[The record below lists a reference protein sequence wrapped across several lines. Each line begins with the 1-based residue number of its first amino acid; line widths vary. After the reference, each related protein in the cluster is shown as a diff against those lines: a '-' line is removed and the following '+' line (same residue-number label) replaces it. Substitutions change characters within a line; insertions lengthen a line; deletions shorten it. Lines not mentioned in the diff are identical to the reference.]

1 LLSYQIKNNKE
12 LVLSKLIAPVGRSME
27 EKKTDWKS
35 MLGFALIL
43 GIVGFMLIRN
53 QEENS
58 VVEENTRGTEIADE
72 TLSPIIPVKEALSN
86 TPVPSQGEVLVFSNE
101 LVDFKINT
109 KGALINE
116 ALLKSFKTYD
126 SLPVYLVKGGD
137 HQFDLEFMTKD
148 GRKVH
153 TKDMIFTPTASQN
166 GDSQV
171 LSLKTD
177 LGNGGFI
184 EFRYELQPD
193 DYMMDFNIRSQGLA
207 QAANTSE
214 EVALNWELQGYRR
227 SKGMDNENRYT
238 EVKFEYDGGSDDYTG
253 QGENAEEE
261 AEKITYIAYKQHFF
275 SSILLT
281 DTPFKSGLIE
291 SFNNLSANDEQDV
304 LTKKFTSK
312 VLLDF
317 NAGELTYN
325 MDWYFGPTDYD
336 ILNGYDRNLD
346 EVVDLGWGI
355 FGFVNEWAIR
365 PLFTKLTDPING
377 LGVPFGIAI
386 ILLTICVRLVL
397 SPVLYKSYLT
407 QAKMKILRPEINKVS
422 EKYKDNAMKKQ
433 QETMKIQNEAG
444 ASPLSGC
451 LPALLQ
457 MPVFFA
463 LFKFF
468 PTAFELRQKSFLWA
482 DDLSSYDEVFSLPFK
497 IPYYGDHV
505 SLFPILASI
514 SIFFYMQMTT
524 GQNMQATQ
532 QPGMPNMKFI
542 MYLSPVFMLVFFN
555 NYASGL
561 SLYYFVSNLIT
572 IGIMLVIKH
581 VIIDKDKVLAKIE
594 KAKAKPKKKKS
605 RFANK
610 MSQIMEQAQV
620 QQEEKKK
627 KK

>member
-1 LLSYQIKNNKE
+1 
-12 LVLSKLIAPVGRSME
+12 ME

-35 MLGFALIL
+35 MLGLALIFA
-43 GIVGFMLIRN
+43 IVAFMLFRN
-53 QEENS
+53 QAEKKQ
-58 VVEENTRGTEIADE
+58 VEESTPATEIVA
-72 TLSPIIPVKEALSN
+72 EAPSTAVVQN
-86 TPVPSQGEVLVFSNE
+86 DVPATPVASEGEVIEFNNN

-137 HQFDLEFMTKD
+137 HKFDLEFMTKD
-148 GRKVH
+148 GRKLH
-153 TKDMIFTPTASQN
+153 TKDLIFTPTTSQN
-166 GDSQV
+166 GDNEV
-171 LSLKTD
+171 LSLKAD
-177 LGNGGFI
+177 VGNGGSI
-184 EFRYELQPD
+184 EFRYELKPN
-193 DYMMDFNIRSQGLA
+193 DYMVDFNIRSQGLA

-214 EVALNWELQGYRR
+214 EVALTWELQAYRR
-227 SKGMDNENRYT
+227 SKGMDNESRYT
-238 EVKFEYDGGSDDYTG
+238 EIKFEYDGGSDDYTG
-253 QGENAEEE
+253 QGETAEEE
-261 AEKITYIAYKQHFF
+261 AENITYIAYKEHFF

-281 DTPFKSGLIE
+281 DTPFKSGLLQ
-291 SFNNLSANDEQDV
+291 SYNNFSANDQQEE
-304 LTKKFTSK
+304 LTKRFTSK
-312 VLLDF
+312 VQLEY
-317 NAGELTYN
+317 NGGELAYN

-336 ILNGYDRNLD
+336 ILDGYKRNLD

-355 FGFVNEWAIR
+355 FGVINEWAVR
-365 PLFTKLTDPING
+365 PLFTYLSSPEKG
-377 LGVPFGIAI
+377 LGIPYGIAI

-407 QAKMKILRPEINKVS
+407 QAKMKILRPELNKIS

-433 QETMKIQNEAG
+433 QETMKVQNEAG

-482 DDLSSYDEVFSLPFK
+482 DDLSSYDEVFALPFK
-497 IPYYGDHV
+497 VPFYGDHV

-542 MYLSPVFMLVFFN
+542 MYLSPLFMLVFFN

-594 KAKAKPKKKKS
+594 KAKAKPKKKKG
-605 RFANK
+605 RFASK
-610 MSQIMEQAQV
+610 MSQIMEQAQA
-620 QQEEKKK
+620 QQEDKKK
-627 KK
+627 IK

>member
-1 LLSYQIKNNKE
+1 MGK
-12 LVLSKLIAPVGRSME
+12 SME

-35 MLGFALIL
+35 MLGLALIF
-43 GIVGFMLIRN
+43 GIVAFMLFRN
-53 QEENS
+53 QEDKALEDQS
-58 VVEENTRGTEIADE
+58 TATTEITTDTVA
-72 TLSPIIPVKEALSN
+72 PVSITNDTSTANVNSA
-86 TPVPSQGEVLVFSNE
+86 GEVLEFNNE

-148 GRKVH
+148 GRKLH
-153 TKDMIFTPTASQN
+153 TKDMVFTPVASQN
-166 GDSQV
+166 GKNKV
-171 LSLKTD
+171 LSLTATPAS
-177 LGNGGFI
+177 GVSI

-207 QAANTSE
+207 QVANTSE
-214 EVALNWELQGYRR
+214 EVALNWELQAYRR
-227 SKGMDNENRYT
+227 SKSITTESRYT
-238 EVKFEYDGGSDDYTG
+238 EIKFEYDGGSDDYTG
-253 QGENAEEE
+253 QGENADEE
-261 AEKITYIAYKQHFF
+261 AEDITYIAYKEHFF

-281 DTPFKSGLIE
+281 DTPFKSGVLE
-291 SFNNLSANDEQDV
+291 SYNNTSEDDEQNI

-312 VLLDF
+312 VQLDY
-317 NAGELTYN
+317 AGGELAYN
-325 MDWYFGPTDYD
+325 MDWYFGPTDFE
-336 ILNGYDRNLD
+336 ILDGYDRNLD

-355 FGFVNEWAIR
+355 FGFINEWAIR
-365 PLFTKLTDPING
+365 PLFTFLSSSDG
-377 LGVPFGIAI
+377 LGIPYGLAI

-407 QAKMKILRPEINKVS
+407 QAKMKILRPELNRIA

-433 QETMKIQNEAG
+433 QETMKVQSEAG

-482 DDLSSYDEVFSLPFK
+482 DDLSSYDVIYQFPEGFK
-497 IPYYGDHV
+497 IPFYGDHV

-514 SIFFYMQMTT
+514 SIFFYMKMTT
-524 GQNMQATQ
+524 GQNMQAAQ

-542 MYLSPVFMLVFFN
+542 MYLSPLFMLVFFN
-555 NYASGL
+555 SYASGL
-561 SLYYFVSNLIT
+561 SLYYFISNLIT

-594 KAKAKPKKKKS
+594 KAKAKPKKKKG
-605 RFANK
+605 RFASK
-610 MSQIMEQAQV
+610 MSQIMEQAQA
-620 QQEEKKK
+620 QQEEQKKGK
-627 KK
+627 K

>member
-1 LLSYQIKNNKE
+1 
-12 LVLSKLIAPVGRSME
+12 ME

-35 MLGFALIL
+35 MLGLAIIFA
-43 GIVGFMLIRN
+43 IVAFMLFRN
-53 QEENS
+53 QEEKKQ
-58 VVEENTRGTEIADE
+58 VEESTPATEIAAE
-72 TLSPIIPVKEALSN
+72 TSSPAAVQNDVAA
-86 TPVPSQGEVLVFSNE
+86 TPVASKGEVIEFNNNLI
-101 LVDFKINT
+101 DFKINT

-148 GRKVH
+148 GRKLH
-153 TKDMIFTPTASQN
+153 TEDLIFTPTTSQN
-166 GDSQV
+166 GKNKV

-177 LGNGGFI
+177 VGNGGSI
-184 EFRYELQPD
+184 EFRYELKPD
-193 DYMMDFNIRSQGLA
+193 DYMMDFNIRSEGLA
-207 QAANTSE
+207 QVANTSE
-214 EVALNWELQGYRR
+214 EVALNWVLQGYRR
-227 SKGMDNENRYT
+227 SKGMDNESRYT
-238 EVKFEYDGGSDDYTG
+238 EVKFEYDDGSDDYTG
-253 QGENAEEE
+253 QGETAEEE
-261 AEKITYIAYKQHFF
+261 AENITYIAYKQHFF

-291 SFNNLSANDEQDV
+291 SFNNYSANDEQNV

-312 VLLDF
+312 VQLEY
-317 NAGELTYN
+317 NGGELAYN

-336 ILNGYDRNLD
+336 ILVTYDRNLD

-365 PLFTKLTDPING
+365 PLFSFLSDPLNG
-377 LGVPFGIAI
+377 LGIPYGIAI

-397 SPVLYKSYLT
+397 SPILYKSYLT
-407 QAKMKILRPEINKVS
+407 QAKMKILRPELNKIA
-422 EKYKDNAMKKQ
+422 EKHKDNAMKKQ
-433 QETMKIQNEAG
+433 QESMKVQNEAG

-482 DDLSSYDEVFSLPFK
+482 DDLSSYDEIFALPFK
-497 IPYYGDHV
+497 VPFYGDHV

-524 GQNMQATQ
+524 GQNMQAAQ

-594 KAKAKPKKKKS
+594 KAKAKPKKKKG
-605 RFANK
+605 RFASK
-610 MSQIMEQAQV
+610 MSSIMEQAQV

-627 KK
+627 LK

>member
-1 LLSYQIKNNKE
+1 
-12 LVLSKLIAPVGRSME
+12 ME

-35 MLGFALIL
+35 MLGLAIIFA
-43 GIVGFMLIRN
+43 IVAFMLFRN
-53 QEENS
+53 QEEKKQ
-58 VVEENTRGTEIADE
+58 VEESISATEIAAE
-72 TLSPIIPVKEALSN
+72 TSSPAAVQNDVAA
-86 TPVPSQGEVLVFSNE
+86 TPVASKGEVIEFNNNLI
-101 LVDFKINT
+101 DFKINT

-148 GRKVH
+148 GRKLH
-153 TKDMIFTPTASQN
+153 TEDLIFTPTTSQN
-166 GDSQV
+166 GKNKV

-177 LGNGGFI
+177 VGNGGSI
-184 EFRYELQPD
+184 EFRYELKPD
-193 DYMMDFNIRSQGLA
+193 DYMMDFNIRSEGLA
-207 QAANTSE
+207 QVANTSE
-214 EVALNWELQGYRR
+214 EVALNWVLQGYRR
-227 SKGMDNENRYT
+227 SKGMDNESRYT
-238 EVKFEYDGGSDDYTG
+238 EVKFEYDDGSDDYTG
-253 QGENAEEE
+253 QGETAEEE
-261 AEKITYIAYKQHFF
+261 AENITYIAYKQHFF

-291 SFNNLSANDEQDV
+291 SFNNYSANDEQNV

-312 VLLDF
+312 VQLEY
-317 NAGELTYN
+317 NGGELAYN

-336 ILNGYDRNLD
+336 ILVTYDRNLD

-365 PLFTKLTDPING
+365 PLFSFLSDPLNG
-377 LGVPFGIAI
+377 LGIPYGIAI

-397 SPVLYKSYLT
+397 SPILYKSYLT
-407 QAKMKILRPEINKVS
+407 QAKMKILRPELNKIA
-422 EKYKDNAMKKQ
+422 EKHKDNAMKKQ
-433 QETMKIQNEAG
+433 QESMKVQNEAG

-482 DDLSSYDEVFSLPFK
+482 DDLSSYDEIFALPFK
-497 IPYYGDHV
+497 VPFYGDHV

-524 GQNMQATQ
+524 GQNMQAAQ

-594 KAKAKPKKKKS
+594 KAKAKPKKKKG
-605 RFANK
+605 RFASK
-610 MSQIMEQAQV
+610 MSSIMEQAQV

-627 KK
+627 LK

>member
-1 LLSYQIKNNKE
+1 
-12 LVLSKLIAPVGRSME
+12 ME

-35 MLGFALIL
+35 MLGLALIF
-43 GIVGFMLIRN
+43 GIVLFMLFRN
-53 QEENS
+53 QEDQQETEDS
-58 VVEENTRGTEIADE
+58 SPTSEVVSSSNEPV
-72 TLSPIIPVKEALSN
+72 TLNDTALAPVNA
-86 TPVPSQGEVLVFSNE
+86 QGEVLEFNNN

-137 HQFDLEFMTKD
+137 HNFDLEFTTKD

-153 TKDMIFTPTASQN
+153 TKDMVFTPKTSQN
-166 GDSQV
+166 GANKV
-171 LSLKTD
+171 LSLTASPAS
-177 LGNGGFI
+177 GATI

-207 QAANTSE
+207 QVANTSE
-214 EVALNWELQGYRR
+214 EVALNWELQAYRR
-227 SKGMDNENRYT
+227 SKSISTESRYT
-238 EVKFEYDGGSDDYTG
+238 EIKFEYDGGSDDYTG
-253 QGENAEEE
+253 QGENAEED
-261 AEKITYIAYKQHFF
+261 AEDITYIAYKEHFF

-281 DTPFKSGLIE
+281 DTPFKSGLLK
-291 SFNNLSANDEQDV
+291 SYNNTSEDDEQNE

-312 VLLDF
+312 VQLDY
-317 NAGELTYN
+317 AGGELAYN
-325 MDWYFGPTDYD
+325 MDWYFGPTDFE
-336 ILNGYDRNLD
+336 ILDDYNRNLD

-355 FGFVNEWAIR
+355 FGFINEWAIR
-365 PLFTKLTDPING
+365 PLFTFLSSSDG
-377 LGVPFGIAI
+377 LGIPYGLAI

-407 QAKMKILRPEINKVS
+407 QAKMKILRPELNRIA

-433 QETMKIQNEAG
+433 QETMKVQSEAG

-482 DDLSSYDEVFSLPFK
+482 DDLSSYDVIYQFPEGFK
-497 IPYYGDHV
+497 IPFYGDHV

-514 SIFFYMQMTT
+514 SIFFYMKMTT
-524 GQNMQATQ
+524 GQNMQAAQ

-542 MYLSPVFMLVFFN
+542 MYLSPLFMLVFFN
-555 NYASGL
+555 SYASGL
-561 SLYYFVSNLIT
+561 SLYYFISNLIT

-594 KAKAKPKKKKS
+594 KAKAKPKKKKG
-605 RFANK
+605 RFASK
-610 MSQIMEQAQV
+610 MSEIMEQAQA
-620 QQEEKKK
+620 QQEEQQRNKKK
-627 KK
+627 

>member
-1 LLSYQIKNNKE
+1 
-12 LVLSKLIAPVGRSME
+12 ME

-35 MLGFALIL
+35 MLGLALIFA
-43 GIVGFMLIRN
+43 IVAFMLFRN
-53 QEENS
+53 QEEKKQ
-58 VVEENTRGTEIADE
+58 VEESTPATEIAAE
-72 TLSPIIPVKEALSN
+72 TTSTVVVQSD
-86 TPVPSQGEVLVFSNE
+86 VPATSVASEGEVIQFNNN

-137 HQFDLEFMTKD
+137 HKFDLEFMTTD
-148 GRKVH
+148 GRKLH
-153 TKDMIFTPTASQN
+153 TQDLIFTPTSSQN
-166 GDSQV
+166 GDNEV
-171 LSLKTD
+171 LSLKAD
-177 LGNGGFI
+177 VGNGGSI
-184 EFRYELQPD
+184 EFRYELQPN
-193 DYMMDFNIRSQGLA
+193 DYMVDFNIRSQGLA

-214 EVALNWELQGYRR
+214 EVALTWELQAYRR
-227 SKGMDNENRYT
+227 SKGMDNEGRYT
-238 EVKFEYDGGSDDYTG
+238 EIKFEYDGGSDDYTG
-253 QGENAEEE
+253 QGETAEEE
-261 AEKITYIAYKQHFF
+261 AENITYIAYKEHFF

-281 DTPFKSGLIE
+281 DTPFKSGLLQ
-291 SFNNLSANDEQDV
+291 SYNNYSVNDQQDE
-304 LTKKFTSK
+304 LTKRFTSK
-312 VLLDF
+312 VQLEY
-317 NAGELTYN
+317 NGGELAYN

-336 ILNGYDRNLD
+336 ILEGYKRNLD

-355 FGFVNEWAIR
+355 FGVINEWAVR
-365 PLFTKLTDPING
+365 PLFTYLSSPEKG
-377 LGVPFGIAI
+377 LGIPYGIAI

-407 QAKMKILRPEINKVS
+407 QAKMKILRPELNKIS

-433 QETMKIQNEAG
+433 QETMKVQNEAG

-482 DDLSSYDEVFSLPFK
+482 DDLSSYDEVFALPFK
-497 IPYYGDHV
+497 VPFYGDHV

-542 MYLSPVFMLVFFN
+542 MYLSPLFMLVFFN

-594 KAKAKPKKKKS
+594 KAKAKPKKKKG
-605 RFANK
+605 RFASK
-610 MSQIMEQAQV
+610 MSQIMEQAQA
-620 QQEEKKK
+620 QQEDKKK
-627 KK
+627 IK

>member
-1 LLSYQIKNNKE
+1 
-12 LVLSKLIAPVGRSME
+12 ME

-35 MLGFALIL
+35 MLGLALIFA
-43 GIVGFMLIRN
+43 IVAFMLFRN
-53 QEENS
+53 QEEKKQ
-58 VVEENTRGTEIADE
+58 VEESTPATEIAAE
-72 TLSPIIPVKEALSN
+72 TMSTVVVQSD
-86 TPVPSQGEVLVFSNE
+86 VPATSVASEGEVIQFNNN

-116 ALLKSFKTYD
+116 AWLKSFKTYD

-137 HQFDLEFMTKD
+137 HKFDLEFMTTD
-148 GRKVH
+148 GRKLH
-153 TKDMIFTPTASQN
+153 TQDLIFTPTSSQN
-166 GDSQV
+166 GDNEV
-171 LSLKTD
+171 LSLKAD
-177 LGNGGFI
+177 VGNGGSI

-193 DYMMDFNIRSQGLA
+193 DYMVDFNIRSQGLA

-214 EVALNWELQGYRR
+214 EVALTWELQAYRR
-227 SKGMDNENRYT
+227 SKGMDNEGRYT
-238 EVKFEYDGGSDDYTG
+238 EIKFEYDGGSDDYTG
-253 QGENAEEE
+253 QGETAEEE
-261 AEKITYIAYKQHFF
+261 AENITYIAYKEHFF

-281 DTPFKSGLIE
+281 DTPFKSGLLQ
-291 SFNNLSANDEQDV
+291 SYNNYSVNDQQDE
-304 LTKKFTSK
+304 LTKRFTSK
-312 VLLDF
+312 VQLEY
-317 NAGELTYN
+317 NGGELAYN

-336 ILNGYDRNLD
+336 ILDGYKRNLD

-355 FGFVNEWAIR
+355 FGVINEWAVR
-365 PLFTKLTDPING
+365 PLFTYLSSPEKG
-377 LGVPFGIAI
+377 LGIPYGIAI

-397 SPVLYKSYLT
+397 SPVLYKSYMT
-407 QAKMKILRPEINKVS
+407 QAKMKILRPELNKIS

-433 QETMKIQNEAG
+433 QETMKVQNEAG

-482 DDLSSYDEVFSLPFK
+482 DDLSSYDEVFALPFK
-497 IPYYGDHV
+497 VPFYGDHV

-542 MYLSPVFMLVFFN
+542 MYLSPLFMLVFFN

-594 KAKAKPKKKKS
+594 KAKAKPKKKKG
-605 RFANK
+605 RFASK
-610 MSQIMEQAQV
+610 MSQIMEQAQA
-620 QQEEKKK
+620 QQEDKKK
-627 KK
+627 IK

>member
-1 LLSYQIKNNKE
+1 
-12 LVLSKLIAPVGRSME
+12 ME

-35 MLGFALIL
+35 MLGLAIIFA
-43 GIVGFMLIRN
+43 IVAFMLFRN
-53 QEENS
+53 QAEKKQ
-58 VVEENTRGTEIADE
+58 VEDSTPATEIAAE
-72 TLSPIIPVKEALSN
+72 TPSPAPAEVQNDVSA
-86 TPVPSQGEVLVFSNE
+86 TPVASEGEVIEFNNNLI
-101 LVDFKINT
+101 DFKINT

-137 HQFDLEFMTKD
+137 HKFDLEFMTKD
-148 GRKVH
+148 GRKLH
-153 TKDMIFTPTASQN
+153 TQDLIFTPTTSQN
-166 GDSQV
+166 GDNEV
-171 LSLKTD
+171 LSLKAD
-177 LGNGGFI
+177 VGNGGSI
-184 EFRYELQPD
+184 EFRYELKPD
-193 DYMMDFNIRSQGLA
+193 DYMVDFNIRSQGLA

-214 EVALNWELQGYRR
+214 EVALTWELQAYRR
-227 SKGMDNENRYT
+227 SKGMDNESRYT
-238 EVKFEYDGGSDDYTG
+238 EIKFEYDDGSDDYTG
-253 QGENAEEE
+253 QGETAEEE
-261 AEKITYIAYKQHFF
+261 AENITYIAYKEHFF

-281 DTPFKSGLIE
+281 DTPFKSGLLQ
-291 SFNNLSANDEQDV
+291 SYNNFSANDQQDE
-304 LTKKFTSK
+304 LTKRFTSK
-312 VLLDF
+312 VQLEF
-317 NAGELTYN
+317 NGGELAYN

-336 ILNGYDRNLD
+336 ILDGYERNLD

-355 FGFVNEWAIR
+355 FGVINEWAIR
-365 PLFTKLTDPING
+365 PLFTFLSSPEEG
-377 LGVPFGIAI
+377 LGIPYGIAI

-407 QAKMKILRPEINKVS
+407 QAKMKILRPELNKIS

-433 QETMKIQNEAG
+433 QETMKVQNEAG

-482 DDLSSYDEVFSLPFK
+482 DDLSSYDEVFALPFK
-497 IPYYGDHV
+497 VPFYGDHV

-542 MYLSPVFMLVFFN
+542 MYLSPLFMLVFFN

-605 RFANK
+605 RFASK
-610 MSQIMEQAQV
+610 MSQIMEQAQA
-620 QQEEKKK
+620 QQEDKKK
-627 KK
+627 IK

>member
-1 LLSYQIKNNKE
+1 
-12 LVLSKLIAPVGRSME
+12 ME

-35 MLGFALIL
+35 MLGLALIFA
-43 GIVGFMLIRN
+43 IVAFMLFRN
-53 QEENS
+53 QEEKKQ
-58 VVEENTRGTEIADE
+58 VEESTPATEIAAE
-72 TLSPIIPVKEALSN
+72 TTSTVVVQSD
-86 TPVPSQGEVLVFSNE
+86 VPASSVASEGEVIQFNNN

-137 HQFDLEFMTKD
+137 HKFDLEFMTTD
-148 GRKVH
+148 GRKLH
-153 TKDMIFTPTASQN
+153 TQDLIFTPTSSQN
-166 GDSQV
+166 GDNEV
-171 LSLKTD
+171 LSLKAD
-177 LGNGGFI
+177 VGNGGSI
-184 EFRYELQPD
+184 EFRYELQPN
-193 DYMMDFNIRSQGLA
+193 DYMVDFNIRSQGLA

-214 EVALNWELQGYRR
+214 EVALTWELQAYRR
-227 SKGMDNENRYT
+227 SKGMDNEGRYT
-238 EVKFEYDGGSDDYTG
+238 EIKFEYDGGSDDYTG
-253 QGENAEEE
+253 QGETAEEE
-261 AEKITYIAYKQHFF
+261 AENITYIAYKEHFF

-281 DTPFKSGLIE
+281 DTPFKSGLLQ
-291 SFNNLSANDEQDV
+291 SYNNYSVNDQQDE
-304 LTKKFTSK
+304 LTKRFTSK
-312 VLLDF
+312 VQLEY
-317 NAGELTYN
+317 NGGELAYN

-336 ILNGYDRNLD
+336 ILEGYKRNLD

-355 FGFVNEWAIR
+355 FGVINEWAVR
-365 PLFTKLTDPING
+365 PLFTYLSSPEKG
-377 LGVPFGIAI
+377 LGIPYGIAI

-407 QAKMKILRPEINKVS
+407 QAKMKILRPELNKIS

-433 QETMKIQNEAG
+433 QETMKVQNEAG

-482 DDLSSYDEVFSLPFK
+482 DDLSSYDEVFALPFK
-497 IPYYGDHV
+497 VPFYGDHV

-542 MYLSPVFMLVFFN
+542 MYLSPLFMLVFFN

-594 KAKAKPKKKKS
+594 KAKAKPKKKKG
-605 RFANK
+605 RFASK

-627 KK
+627 IK

>member
-1 LLSYQIKNNKE
+1 
-12 LVLSKLIAPVGRSME
+12 ME

-35 MLGFALIL
+35 MLGLALIF
-43 GIVGFMLIRN
+43 GIVVFMLFRN
-53 QEENS
+53 QEDQQETEDRSQTSEVVSNS
-58 VVEENTRGTEIADE
+58 NQPV
-72 TLSPIIPVKEALSN
+72 TLNDTAL
-86 TPVPSQGEVLVFSNE
+86 TPGGSKGEVLEFNNN

-109 KGALINE
+109 KGALIDE

-137 HQFDLEFMTKD
+137 HNFDLEFMTKD

-153 TKDMIFTPTASQN
+153 TKDMVFTPKTSQN
-166 GDSQV
+166 GANKV
-171 LSLKTD
+171 LSLTASPAS
-177 LGNGGFI
+177 GASI

-207 QAANTSE
+207 QVANTSE
-214 EVALNWELQGYRR
+214 EVALNWELQAYRR
-227 SKGMDNENRYT
+227 SKSISTESRYT
-238 EVKFEYDGGSDDYTG
+238 EIKFEYDGGSDDYTG
-253 QGENAEEE
+253 QGENAEED
-261 AEKITYIAYKQHFF
+261 AEDITYIAYKEHFF

-281 DTPFKSGLIE
+281 DTPFKSGLLK
-291 SFNNLSANDEQDV
+291 SYNNTSEDDEQNV

-312 VLLDF
+312 VQLDY
-317 NAGELTYN
+317 AGGELAYN
-325 MDWYFGPTDYD
+325 MDWYFGPTDFE
-336 ILNGYDRNLD
+336 ILDGYDRNLD

-355 FGFVNEWAIR
+355 FGFINEWAIR
-365 PLFTKLTDPING
+365 PLFTFLSSSDG
-377 LGVPFGIAI
+377 LGIPYGLAI

-407 QAKMKILRPEINKVS
+407 QAKMKILRPELNRIA

-433 QETMKIQNEAG
+433 QETMKVQSEAG

-482 DDLSSYDEVFSLPFK
+482 DDLSSYDVIYQFPEGFK
-497 IPYYGDHV
+497 IPFYGDHV

-514 SIFFYMQMTT
+514 SIFFYMKMTT
-524 GQNMQATQ
+524 GQNMQAAQ

-542 MYLSPVFMLVFFN
+542 MYLSPLFMLVFFN
-555 NYASGL
+555 KYASGL
-561 SLYYFVSNLIT
+561 SLYYFISNLIT

-594 KAKAKPKKKKS
+594 KAKAKPKKKKG
-605 RFANK
+605 RFASK
-610 MSQIMEQAQV
+610 MSEIMEQAQA
-620 QQEEKKK
+620 QQEEQQKNKKK
-627 KK
+627 

>member
-1 LLSYQIKNNKE
+1 
-12 LVLSKLIAPVGRSME
+12 ME
-27 EKKTDWKS
+27 EQKTDWKS
-35 MLGFALIL
+35 MLGLALIF
-43 GIVGFMLIRN
+43 GIVAFMFLRN
-53 QEENS
+53 QEEPQIT
-58 VVEENTRGTEIADE
+58 EEEQTTTEATSEVTSSTSTNLVPNDSI
-72 TLSPIIPVKEALSN
+72 SIPASN
-86 TPVPSQGEVLVFSNE
+86 TGKEIQFNSD

-109 KGALINE
+109 KGAYISE
-116 ALLKSFKTYD
+116 ALLKKFKTYD

-137 HQFDLEFMTKD
+137 HKFDLKFMTKD
-148 GRKVH
+148 GRTLH
-153 TKDMIFTPTASQN
+153 TQDMIFTAQESMN
-166 GDSQV
+166 GANKV
-171 LSLKTD
+171 LSLKANPASGAS
-177 LGNGGFI
+177 L
-184 EFRYELQPD
+184 EFRYEMKPD
-193 DYMMDFNIRSQGLA
+193 DYMLDFNIRSQGLS
-207 QAANTSE
+207 QVANTSE

-227 SKGMDNENRYT
+227 SKGMDNESRYT
-238 EVKFEYDGGSDDYTG
+238 EAKFEYDDGSDDYTG
-253 QGENAEEE
+253 QGEMAEEE
-261 AEKITYIAYKQHFF
+261 AEKITYVAYKQHFF

-281 DTPFKSGLIE
+281 DTPFKSGVIE
-291 SFNNLSANDEQDV
+291 TYNNYAADDEQTV
-304 LTKKFTSK
+304 LTKKFMTTVQLEYSG
-312 VLLDF
+312 
-317 NAGELTYN
+317 GELAYN

-336 ILNGYDRNLD
+336 ILDGYDRNLD

-355 FGFVNEWAIR
+355 FGVINEWAIR
-365 PLFTKLTDPING
+365 PLFTLLSHPVKGAGIPY
-377 LGVPFGIAI
+377 GIAI
-386 ILLTICVRLVL
+386 ILLTVCVRLVL

-407 QAKMKILRPEINKVS
+407 QAKMKILRPELNKIA

-433 QETMKIQNEAG
+433 QETMKVQSEAG

-482 DDLSSYDEVFSLPFK
+482 DDLSSYDEVISLPFK
-497 IPYYGDHV
+497 IPFYGDHV

-524 GQNMQATQ
+524 GQNMQASQ

-542 MYLSPVFMLVFFN
+542 MYLSPLFMLVFFN

-594 KAKAKPKKKKS
+594 KAKAKPKKKKGK
-605 RFANK
+605 FASK
-610 MSQIMEQAQV
+610 MAEIMEQAQA
-620 QQEEKKK
+620 QQEEQKKNK
-627 KK
+627 K

>member
-1 LLSYQIKNNKE
+1 
-12 LVLSKLIAPVGRSME
+12 ME

-35 MLGFALIL
+35 MLGLALIFA
-43 GIVGFMLIRN
+43 IVAFMLFRN
-53 QEENS
+53 QEEKKQ
-58 VVEENTRGTEIADE
+58 VEESTPATEIAAE
-72 TLSPIIPVKEALSN
+72 TASTVVVQSD
-86 TPVPSQGEVLVFSNE
+86 VPATSVASEGEVIQFNNNLVN
-101 LVDFKINT
+101 FKINT

-137 HQFDLEFMTKD
+137 HKFDLEFMTTD
-148 GRKVH
+148 GRKLH
-153 TKDMIFTPTASQN
+153 TQDLIFTPTSSQN
-166 GDSQV
+166 GDNEV
-171 LSLKTD
+171 LSLKAD
-177 LGNGGFI
+177 VGNGGSI
-184 EFRYELQPD
+184 EFRYELQPN
-193 DYMMDFNIRSQGLA
+193 DYMVDFNIRSQGLA

-214 EVALNWELQGYRR
+214 EVALTWELQAYRR
-227 SKGMDNENRYT
+227 SKGMDNEGRYT
-238 EVKFEYDGGSDDYTG
+238 EIKFEYDGGSDDYTG
-253 QGENAEEE
+253 QGETAEEE
-261 AEKITYIAYKQHFF
+261 AENITYIAYKEHFF

-281 DTPFKSGLIE
+281 DTPFKSGLLQ
-291 SFNNLSANDEQDV
+291 SYNNYSVNDQQDE
-304 LTKKFTSK
+304 LTKRFTSK
-312 VLLDF
+312 VQLEY
-317 NAGELTYN
+317 NGGELAYN

-336 ILNGYDRNLD
+336 ILEGYKRNLD

-355 FGFVNEWAIR
+355 FGVINEWAVR
-365 PLFTKLTDPING
+365 PLFTYLSSPEKG
-377 LGVPFGIAI
+377 LGIPYGIAI

-407 QAKMKILRPEINKVS
+407 QAKMKILRPELNKIS

-433 QETMKIQNEAG
+433 QETMKVQNEAG

-482 DDLSSYDEVFSLPFK
+482 DDLSSYDEVFALPFK
-497 IPYYGDHV
+497 VPFYGDHV

-542 MYLSPVFMLVFFN
+542 MYLSPLFMLVFFN

-594 KAKAKPKKKKS
+594 KAKAKPKKKKG
-605 RFANK
+605 RFASK
-610 MSQIMEQAQV
+610 MSQIMEQAQA
-620 QQEEKKK
+620 QQEDKKK
-627 KK
+627 IK

>member
-1 LLSYQIKNNKE
+1 
-12 LVLSKLIAPVGRSME
+12 ME

-35 MLGFALIL
+35 MLGLALIF
-43 GIVGFMLIRN
+43 GIVVFMLFRN
-53 QEENS
+53 QEDQQETEDASQTSEVVSNS
-58 VVEENTRGTEIADE
+58 NQPV
-72 TLSPIIPVKEALSN
+72 TLNDTAL
-86 TPVPSQGEVLVFSNE
+86 TPGGSKGEVLEFNNN

-109 KGALINE
+109 KGALIDE

-153 TKDMIFTPTASQN
+153 TKDMVFTPKTSQN
-166 GDSQV
+166 GANKV
-171 LSLKTD
+171 LSLTASPAS
-177 LGNGGFI
+177 GAFI

-207 QAANTSE
+207 QVANTSE
-214 EVALNWELQGYRR
+214 EVALNWELQAYRR
-227 SKGMDNENRYT
+227 SKSITTESRYT
-238 EVKFEYDGGSDDYTG
+238 EIKFEYDGGSDDYTG
-253 QGENAEEE
+253 QGENADEE
-261 AEKITYIAYKQHFF
+261 AEDITYIAYKEHFF

-281 DTPFKSGLIE
+281 DTPFKSGVLE
-291 SFNNLSANDEQDV
+291 SYNNTSEDDEQNE

-312 VLLDF
+312 VQLDYSG
-317 NAGELTYN
+317 GELAYN
-325 MDWYFGPTDYD
+325 MDWYFGPTDFE
-336 ILNGYDRNLD
+336 ILDGYDRNLD

-355 FGFVNEWAIR
+355 FGFINEWAIR
-365 PLFTKLTDPING
+365 PLFTFLSSSDG
-377 LGVPFGIAI
+377 LGIPYGLAI

-407 QAKMKILRPEINKVS
+407 QAKMKILRPELNRIA

-433 QETMKIQNEAG
+433 QETMKVQSEAG

-482 DDLSSYDEVFSLPFK
+482 DDLSSYDVIYQFPEGFK
-497 IPYYGDHV
+497 IPFYGDHV

-514 SIFFYMQMTT
+514 SIFFYMKMTT
-524 GQNMQATQ
+524 GQNMQAAQ

-542 MYLSPVFMLVFFN
+542 MYLSPLFMLVFFN
-555 NYASGL
+555 KYASGL
-561 SLYYFVSNLIT
+561 SLYYFISNLIT

-594 KAKAKPKKKKS
+594 KAKAKPKKKKG
-605 RFANK
+605 RFASK
-610 MSQIMEQAQV
+610 MSEIMEQAQA
-620 QQEEKKK
+620 QQEEQKKGK
-627 KK
+627 K

>member
-1 LLSYQIKNNKE
+1 
-12 LVLSKLIAPVGRSME
+12 ME

-35 MLGFALIL
+35 MLGLALIF
-43 GIVGFMLIRN
+43 GIVAFMLFRN
-53 QEENS
+53 QEDQQ
-58 VVEENTRGTEIADE
+58 GTEDTSQTSE
-72 TLSPIIPVKEALSN
+72 VVSNSNQPVTLNDTAL
-86 TPVPSQGEVLVFSNE
+86 TPGDSKGEVLEFNNN

-109 KGALINE
+109 KGALIDE

-137 HQFDLEFMTKD
+137 HNFDLEFMTKD

-153 TKDMIFTPTASQN
+153 TKDMVFTPKTSQN
-166 GDSQV
+166 GANKV
-171 LSLKTD
+171 LSLTASPAS
-177 LGNGGFI
+177 GASI

-207 QAANTSE
+207 QVANTSE
-214 EVALNWELQGYRR
+214 EVALNWELQAYRR
-227 SKGMDNENRYT
+227 SKSISTESRYT
-238 EVKFEYDGGSDDYTG
+238 EIKFEYDGGSDDYTG
-253 QGENAEEE
+253 QGENAEED
-261 AEKITYIAYKQHFF
+261 AEDITYIAYKEHFF

-281 DTPFKSGLIE
+281 DTPFKSGLLK
-291 SFNNLSANDEQDV
+291 SYNNTSEDDEQNE
-304 LTKKFTSK
+304 LTKRFTSK
-312 VLLDF
+312 VQLDY
-317 NAGELTYN
+317 AGGELAYN
-325 MDWYFGPTDYD
+325 MDWYFGPTDFE
-336 ILNGYDRNLD
+336 ILDGYDRNLD

-355 FGFVNEWAIR
+355 FGFINEWAIR
-365 PLFTKLTDPING
+365 PLFTFLSSSDG
-377 LGVPFGIAI
+377 LGIPYGLAI

-407 QAKMKILRPEINKVS
+407 QAKMKILRPELNRIA

-433 QETMKIQNEAG
+433 QETMKVQSEAG

-482 DDLSSYDEVFSLPFK
+482 DDLSSYDVIYQFPEGFK
-497 IPYYGDHV
+497 IPFYGDHV

-514 SIFFYMQMTT
+514 SIFFYMKMTT
-524 GQNMQATQ
+524 GQNMQAAQ

-542 MYLSPVFMLVFFN
+542 MYLSPLFMLVFFN
-555 NYASGL
+555 KYASGL
-561 SLYYFVSNLIT
+561 SLYYFISNLIT

-594 KAKAKPKKKKS
+594 KAKAKPKKKKG
-605 RFANK
+605 RFASK
-610 MSQIMEQAQV
+610 MSEIMEQAQA
-620 QQEEKKK
+620 QQEEQQKNKKK
-627 KK
+627 

>member
-1 LLSYQIKNNKE
+1 MGK
-12 LVLSKLIAPVGRSME
+12 SME

-35 MLGFALIL
+35 MLGLALIF
-43 GIVGFMLIRN
+43 GIVAFMLFRN
-53 QEENS
+53 QEDKALEDQS
-58 VVEENTRGTEIADE
+58 TATTEITTDTVA
-72 TLSPIIPVKEALSN
+72 PVSITNDTSTANVNSA
-86 TPVPSQGEVLVFSNE
+86 GEVLEFNNE

-148 GRKVH
+148 GRKLH
-153 TKDMIFTPTASQN
+153 TKDMVFTPVASQN
-166 GDSQV
+166 GKNKV
-171 LSLKTD
+171 LSLTATPAS
-177 LGNGGFI
+177 GASI

-207 QAANTSE
+207 QVANTSE
-214 EVALNWELQGYRR
+214 EVALNWELQAYRR
-227 SKGMDNENRYT
+227 SKSITTESRYT
-238 EVKFEYDGGSDDYTG
+238 EIKFEYDGGSDDYTG
-253 QGENAEEE
+253 QGENADEE
-261 AEKITYIAYKQHFF
+261 AEDITYIAYKEHFF

-281 DTPFKSGLIE
+281 DTPFKSGVLE
-291 SFNNLSANDEQDV
+291 SYNNTSEDDEQNI

-312 VLLDF
+312 VQLDY
-317 NAGELTYN
+317 AGGELAYN
-325 MDWYFGPTDYD
+325 MDWYFGPTDFE
-336 ILNGYDRNLD
+336 ILDGYDRNLD

-355 FGFVNEWAIR
+355 FGFINEWAIR
-365 PLFTKLTDPING
+365 PLFTFLSSSDG
-377 LGVPFGIAI
+377 LGIPYGLAI

-407 QAKMKILRPEINKVS
+407 QAKMKILRPELNRIA

-433 QETMKIQNEAG
+433 QETMKVQSEAG

-482 DDLSSYDEVFSLPFK
+482 DDLSSYDVIYQFPEGFK
-497 IPYYGDHV
+497 IPFYGDHV

-514 SIFFYMQMTT
+514 SIFFYMKMTT
-524 GQNMQATQ
+524 GQNMQAAQ

-542 MYLSPVFMLVFFN
+542 MYLSPLFMLVFFN
-555 NYASGL
+555 SYASGL
-561 SLYYFVSNLIT
+561 SLYYFISNLIT

-594 KAKAKPKKKKS
+594 KAKAKPKKKKG
-605 RFANK
+605 RFASK
-610 MSQIMEQAQV
+610 MSQIMEQAQA
-620 QQEEKKK
+620 QQEEQKKGK
-627 KK
+627 K